1 MSDKIPPRF
10 LTLPLEAI
18 LDPSEGLPFPYQCH
32 WGLCWKESELPQWNP
47 HLHSYGGSFL
57 LTSNWLQKVSSNAGQ
72 CSFQLRNSSLNHSI
86 ASCFWGASANAS
98 SQWPFSAITL
108 PIFCLLKA
116 LLKALSWIKKKKS
129 GRKEKN
135 KNWSQTHTIESSTV
149 ALLFFYYFYF
159 FPNGSSSGWI
169 KTVERRALLIP
180 ADYSQP

>member
-86 ASCFWGASANAS
+86 ASCFWGASASAS

-116 LLKALSWIKKKKS
+116 LLKALSWIKKKL